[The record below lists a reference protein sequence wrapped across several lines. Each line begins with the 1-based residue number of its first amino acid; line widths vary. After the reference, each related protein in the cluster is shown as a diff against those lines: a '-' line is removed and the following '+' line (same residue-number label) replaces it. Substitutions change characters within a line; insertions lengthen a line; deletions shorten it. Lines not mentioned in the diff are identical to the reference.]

1 MKLLL
6 FSDLHN
12 DRDAARALV
21 KRARTADVVIGAGDF
36 CNAHSGLSGCVGIF
50 RKLDKPFLLV
60 AGNNE
65 TTDELQTEI
74 ADWPNAHVLHGT
86 AAEVGGIT
94 FFGVG
99 GGIPI
104 TPFGSWSYDFD
115 EAQAAELLAP
125 CPAGCVLIVHSPPR
139 GCVDVS
145 SRGDHL
151 GSTAIRDAILRVR
164 PKLVVC
170 GHIHGSGGQSGD
182 LDGIPIVNAG
192 PAGIEWELRN

>member
-12 DRDAARALV
+12 DRDAARDLV
-21 KRARTADVVIGAGDF
+21 KRARHFDLLVGAGDF

-50 RKLDKPFLLV
+50 RKSDRPIVLV

-65 TTDELQTEI
+65 TTDELHAECI
-74 ADWPNAHVLHGT
+74 DWPAAHILHGT
-86 AAEVGGIT
+86 SAEINGVT

-115 EAQAAELLAP
+115 ESQAAELLAP
-125 CPAGCVLIVHSPPR
+125 CPAGCVLVVHSPPL
-139 GCVDVS
+139 GCVDAS
-145 SRGDHL
+145 SRGQHI

-170 GHIHGSGGQSGD
+170 GHIHGSSGQTGN
-182 LDGIPIVNAG
+182 LAGIPVVNAG
-192 PAGIEWELRN
+192 PGGVEWELV